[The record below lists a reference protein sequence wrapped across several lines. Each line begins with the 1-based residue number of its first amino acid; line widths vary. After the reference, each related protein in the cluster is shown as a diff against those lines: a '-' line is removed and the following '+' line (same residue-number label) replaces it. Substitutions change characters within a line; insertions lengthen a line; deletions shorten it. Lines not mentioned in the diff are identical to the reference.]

1 MKHYNLTTQFAPMM
15 TATNSSVK
23 QNSISQYYNMHLLV
37 KRARNE
43 ALHSV
48 LLDLHIWPKIDPKD
62 NVAVPLV
69 WLDASSQGV
78 LRSTTVAR
86 F

>member
-1 MKHYNLTTQFAPMM
+1 MWCCIQTQHVLLKKSMRC
-15 TATNSSVK
+15 TNHS
-23 QNSISQYYNMHLLV
+23 
-37 KRARNE
+37 RNE

-69 WLDASSQGV
+69 WLDASLKKV
-78 LRSTTVAR
+78 DK
-86 F
+86 

>member
-37 KRARNE
+37 KRATVSYAHGFSA
-43 ALHSV
+43 AL
-48 LLDLHIWPKIDPKD
+48 K
-62 NVAVPLV
+62 
-69 WLDASSQGV
+69 
-78 LRSTTVAR
+78 
-86 F
+86 